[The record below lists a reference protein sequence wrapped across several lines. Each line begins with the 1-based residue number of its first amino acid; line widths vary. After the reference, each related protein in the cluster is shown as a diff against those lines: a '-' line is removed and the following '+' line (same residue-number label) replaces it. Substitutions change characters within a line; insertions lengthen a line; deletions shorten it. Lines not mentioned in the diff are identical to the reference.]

1 MQKTALYLFF
11 LLLFGGGVYYFVF
24 NKKEAPFSEK
34 EAGFQIKDTAMI
46 GTIFLSVPSGE
57 SILLNRTDS
66 GWALNKQYKPLSSTL
81 NTLLTTLRQQQAV
94 YPTPESAHN
103 RVITQLAGNGIKVE
117 VYDRAGE
124 KIKVFY
130 VGNEVHN
137 YEGTSMLMEG
147 ADKSYVVKVGSFTG
161 LVRSRY
167 TTDMMNWRDR
177 TVMDFKEEDI
187 KTVSVTYPDA
197 PLNSFVVNNNG
208 GDIRVTADPG
218 VIGTQ
223 SLNERRVKMFLG
235 FFENLNCEGYLNGEV
250 GLDSVIS
257 TLPKKCI
264 IDITTH
270 KGKHQHVDIYW
281 MPQNQRSKNTD
292 TTRNREVPR
301 GFDVDRYYAVGNNY
315 KDTMLIQDF
324 TFDKVFRKAYEFYQ
338 ADPTVDVV
346 GWEDKK

>member
-1 MQKTALYLFF
+1 MQKTLLYLFF
-11 LLLFGGGVYYFVF
+11 LLLFGGGVYFFVF
-24 NKKEAPFSEK
+24 NKKEAAFPEE
-34 EAGFQIKDTAMI
+34 EAGFQIKDTAMV
-46 GTIFLSVPSGE
+46 GTLFLSHASGE

-66 GWALNKQYKPLSSTL
+66 GWILNKAYKPLPSTL
-81 NTLLTTLRQQQAV
+81 NTLLTTLRLQQAI

-117 VYDRAGE
+117 VYDRAG
-124 KIKVFY
+124 KKMKVFY

-147 ADKSYVVKVGSFTG
+147 ADKSYVVKVGSYTG
-161 LVRSRY
+161 LLKSRY

-177 TVMDFKEEDI
+177 TVTDFKAEDI
-187 KTVSVTYPDA
+187 KTASVTYPDE
-197 PLNSFVVNNNG
+197 PLNSFSIAVTGEKINL
-208 GDIRVTADPG
+208 TADPG

-223 SLNERRVKMFLG
+223 SLNERRVKLFLS
-235 FFENLNCEGYLNGEV
+235 FFENLVCEGYLNGEV

-257 TLPKKCI
+257 TLPLKCS
-264 IDITTH
+264 IDLTTQ
-270 KGKHQHVDIYW
+270 KGKHQRLDIYW
-281 MPQNQRSKNTD
+281 MPQNQRSKNMD
-292 TTRNREVPR
+292 PARHREVPV
-301 GFDVDRYYAVGNNY
+301 GYDADRYYAVGNNY

-346 GWEDKK
+346 GWEGKK

>member
-1 MQKTALYLFF
+1 MQKTLLYLFF

-24 NKKEAPFSEK
+24 NKKETVFPGE
-34 EAGFQIKDTAMI
+34 EAGFQIKDTAMV
-46 GTIFLSVPSGE
+46 GTVFLSHPSGE
-57 SILLNRTDS
+57 NILLNRTDS
-66 GWALNKQYKPLSSTL
+66 GWILNKQYRPLSSTL
-81 NTLLTTLRQQQAV
+81 NTLLTTLRLQQAI
-94 YPTPESAHN
+94 YPTPEAAHN

-117 VYDRAGE
+117 VYNREG
-124 KIKVFY
+124 KKMKVFY

-161 LVRSRY
+161 LLRSRY
-167 TTDMMNWRDR
+167 TTDIMNWRDR
-177 TVMDFKEEDI
+177 TITDFKEEDI
-187 KTVSVTYPDA
+187 KTASVTYPDA
-197 PLNSFVVNNNG
+197 PLNSFTVNNDDG
-208 GDIRVTADPG
+208 KIWVTADPG
-218 VIGTQ
+218 VIGTH

-235 FFENLNCEGYLNGEV
+235 FFQNLVCEGYLNGEI

-257 TLPKKCI
+257 ILPKKCI
-264 IDITTH
+264 IDLTT
-270 KGKHQHVDIYW
+270 KQGKHQHLDIYW
-281 MPQNQRSKNTD
+281 MPQNQRSKNTEA
-292 TTRNREVPR
+292 TRNNEVPS
-301 GFDVDRYYAVGNNY
+301 GYDADRYYAVGNNY